1 MAFFSNMI
9 KNGKGYMFSKMSDS
23 DYDELKLERQYVS
36 HKNNSKKAGK
46 MVTNITKWENDMTKN
61 AVGLLVFHEPI
72 IQFGL
77 TCKLII

>member
-1 MAFFSNMI
+1 MKIGTKTAGNP
-9 KNGKGYMFSKMSDS
+9 GYCSFKS
-23 DYDELKLERQYVS
+23 LE
-36 HKNNSKKAGK
+36 KAGK

-61 AVGLLVFHEPI
+61 AVGLLIFHEPI